1 MADLATLQ
9 ARLAEAEAAE
19 HALLTGRR
27 EISVGHGDKQV
38 TYTKVDLPTL
48 QAYIQRLRGDIARL
62 QGLRGRRPIYPVFQ
76 L

>member
-38 TYTKVDLPTL
+38 TYTKAGVSDL
-48 QAYIQRLRGDIARL
+48 QSYIARLKTDIARL
-62 QGLRGRRPIYPVFQ
+62 EGRTGRRPIYPVF
-76 L
+76 